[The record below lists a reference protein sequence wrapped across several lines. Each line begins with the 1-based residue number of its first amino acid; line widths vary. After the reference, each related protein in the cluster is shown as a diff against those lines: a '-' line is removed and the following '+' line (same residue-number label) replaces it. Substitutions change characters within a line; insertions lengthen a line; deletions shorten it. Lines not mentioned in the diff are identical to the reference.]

1 MILQIEN
8 LSKYYGKQRGVE
20 HVGLAL
26 QEGEIFGLIGP
37 NGAGKSTTIR
47 SVMNMLNK
55 TEGTVTFL
63 GKQLDK
69 NSIDLKRQIG
79 YLPGEVFLYEDMKVS
94 QMLDYHQSFYKE
106 DLSEKRKYL
115 VEALQVD
122 ESKKNEDL
130 SLGNRKKVGI
140 VLALMHSP
148 KLLILDEP
156 TSGLDPIMQKQ
167 FQNLLL
173 EEKQRGTTIIYS
185 THILS
190 EVSQICDRVGIVR
203 DGRLIKVDEVENLS
217 RHTLQ
222 HVTIVSVD
230 AGKIAEKMKL
240 HEYDLSEDTLK
251 FKYDGD
257 INALLKVISC
267 YPITHLNIEEPSI
280 EEIFMHYY
288 QQEEEQ

>member
-1 MILQIEN
+1 MILQIDH
-8 LSKYYGKQRGVE
+8 LSKYYGKHRGVE
-20 HVGLAL
+20 HVSLAL
-26 QEGEIFGLIGP
+26 EEGEIFGLIGP

-63 GKQLDK
+63 GKPLDK
-69 NSIDLKRQIG
+69 NSIELKRQIG

-106 DLSEKRKYL
+106 DLKERRKYL
-115 VEALQVD
+115 VEALKVD
-122 ESKKNEDL
+122 ESKKIEDL

-140 VLALMHSP
+140 VLSMMHNP

-167 FQNLLL
+167 FQKLLI

-203 DGRLIKVDEVENLS
+203 DGRLIQVDEVENLS

-222 HVTIVSVD
+222 HVTIVSAD
-230 AGKIAEKMKL
+230 AEKIVERL
-240 HEYDLSEDTLK
+240 NLSVYDLNDDVLK

-257 INALLKVISC
+257 INVLLKVISAF
-267 YPITHLNIEEPSI
+267 PIIHLNIEEPSI

-288 QQEEEQ
+288 QQEA